1 MKSFDFAQAPGHI
14 IRRAHQVS
22 AALFAS
28 GASTVP
34 AWEITQVQFAML
46 NALIDSPGMDQVT
59 LAQKVALD
67 AATSGSV
74 IARLESRGWLCRV
87 PDQFDRRRRLLW
99 ITESGQA
106 VVAQLFHAIA
116 ESQRQLMAPLSA
128 AEQQEL
134 MRLLGKLVQAHTPAT
149 STAQQSVP

>member
-1 MKSFDFAQAPGHI
+1 MKSFDFAQAPGHL

-22 AALFAS
+22 VALFAA
-28 GASTVP
+28 GAGTVP
-34 AWEITQVQFAML
+34 EWDITQVQFAML

-99 ITESGQA
+99 ITEEGKA
-106 VVAQLFHAIA
+106 VVASLFDAIA
-116 ESQRQLMAPLSA
+116 ESQRRLMAPLTEEEQ
-128 AEQQEL
+128 AEL
-134 MRLLGKLVQAHTPAT
+134 KRLLGKL
-149 STAQQSVP
+149 AQPREDAPGAG